1 VARTVVVMA
10 EASVGRRAASV
21 GRRAESAAVA
31 SGVRTAVTAEASA
44 GRGRMVARRAV
55 RAEASGGRGR
65 MVARTAV
72 RAEASAGRGRMV
84 ARRAVM
90 AEASAG
96 HTVARTA
103 VTAEASEART
113 EEGCTAGTWAACH
126 GGAWAACCG
135 RRRSRSR
142 VKATSASHCRA
153 RPVHSCCSATPASRG
168 AGGGRRRRRGAG
180 GRELR
185 WRLPLRLGSTQRR
198 ATGCSVHT
206 AAHASPFIEEER
218 HVRLGRASEV
228 CDEVPP
234 HSDSLVHAMATCMH
248 DLSTQIMGG
257 FMAASSQFHSS
268 WAGPLRATCWPP
280 AACTGRAAPGEDA
293 RARRQR
299 PGGSR
304 AGSGAGRSVR
314 FQS

>member
-1 VARTVVVMA
+1 MARTVVVMA

-31 SGVRTAVTAEASA
+31 SGERTAVT
-44 GRGRMVARRAV
+44 
-55 RAEASGGRGR
+55 
-65 MVARTAV
+65 
-72 RAEASAGRGRMV
+72 AEASAGRGRMV

-185 WRLPLRLGSTQRR
+185 WRLPLHT
-198 ATGCSVHT
+198 TGCAVHT

-299 PGGSR
+299 PGGAHGPAVAQAEASASSR
-304 AGSGAGRSVR
+304 S
-314 FQS
+314 

>member
-1 VARTVVVMA
+1 M
-10 EASVGRRAASV
+10 
-21 GRRAESAAVA
+21 
-31 SGVRTAVTAEASA
+31 
-44 GRGRMVARRAV
+44 
-55 RAEASGGRGR
+55 
-65 MVARTAV
+65 
-72 RAEASAGRGRMV
+72 
-84 ARRAVM
+84 
-90 AEASAG
+90 
-96 HTVARTA
+96 
-103 VTAEASEART
+103 
-113 EEGCTAGTWAACH
+113 
-126 GGAWAACCG
+126 
-135 RRRSRSR
+135 
-142 VKATSASHCRA
+142 KATSASHCRA

-248 DLSTQIMGG
+248 DLSTQTMGG